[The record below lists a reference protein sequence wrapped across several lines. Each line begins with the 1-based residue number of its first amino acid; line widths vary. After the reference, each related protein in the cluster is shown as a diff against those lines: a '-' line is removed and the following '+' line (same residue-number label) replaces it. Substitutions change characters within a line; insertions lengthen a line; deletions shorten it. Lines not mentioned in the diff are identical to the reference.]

1 MKLALC
7 LAAAAVAWGT
17 TGAVQH
23 PVQYLRALQVWKRTE
38 SRAVRRGCPPPEACA
53 CHCDCQATT
62 FEKPPPPLLP
72 CPTFYPPYPT
82 NPPQAKKAEVTTTT
96 EAPTTTTTT
105 TGFVMPNCELGEV
118 AMSDGKCLKITPEVI
133 DMMRKLVSQ
142 KKHLLDVAEGQ
153 YPKAGKM
160 GSCTNCRLSSQ
171 IVVQGGN
178 LLYAH
183 IEYKKALDML
193 LAMMMLYTPPPAAA
207 APAAGATALGPE
219 FVVGD
224 VPGGQHCETWTGN
237 TTKLSTPEQC
247 AILCRH
253 QPFCKSFAV
262 DVLGHCV
269 WMDYKP
275 PSKAT
280 ECAESANLNSFHI
293 KERNVT
299 TANPCGAKFTKVT
312 IVTQLLDAM
321 LATSENAAMIANQ
334 SLEAWGAEQNET
346 LKIDLENFFLAAKQ
360 NYTDS
365 IVEVTTIR
373 NDRRFSI
380 DDALKCISEDSVEL
394 PALPTTTTTTTTTT
408 TSGTTTLPPPVVE
421 LHWADFPNSQDS
433 LWSQKH
439 PECPQGPPCFCD
451 CKCRGGPPQNFVE
464 PPPPLPA
471 PCPGPPPLPPPGSYS
486 MPLGAPA
493 LDPGLMR

>member
-38 SRAVRRGCPPPEACA
+38 SRATRRGCPPPDACA
-53 CHCDCQATT
+53 CHCDCQPTT

-118 AMSDGKCLKITPEVI
+118 AMSTGKCLKITPEVI
-133 DMMRKLVSQ
+133 DMMRELVSQ

-183 IEYKKALDML
+183 VEYKKALDLL
-193 LAMMMLYTPPPAAA
+193 LAMMMLYTPPVAAA
-207 APAAGATALGPE
+207 APATTAGPTGPE
-219 FVVGD
+219 FVIGQA
-224 VPGGQHCETWTGN
+224 PGGEHCETWTGN
-237 TTKLSTPEQC
+237 LTNASKPEQC

-253 QPFCKSFAV
+253 QPFCQSFAV

-269 WMDYKP
+269 WFDYKAP
-275 PSKAT
+275 TPGN
-280 ECAESANLNSFHI
+280 ECAEPANL
-293 KERNVT
+293 K
-299 TANPCGAKFTKVT
+299 
-312 IVTQLLDAM
+312 
-321 LATSENAAMIANQ
+321 
-334 SLEAWGAEQNET
+334 
-346 LKIDLENFFLAAKQ
+346 
-360 NYTDS
+360 
-365 IVEVTTIR
+365 
-373 NDRRFSI
+373 DR
-380 DDALKCISEDSVEL
+380 KSV
-394 PALPTTTTTTTTTT
+394 
-408 TSGTTTLPPPVVE
+408 V
-421 LHWADFPNSQDS
+421 
-433 LWSQKH
+433 
-439 PECPQGPPCFCD
+439 
-451 CKCRGGPPQNFVE
+451 
-464 PPPPLPA
+464 
-471 PCPGPPPLPPPGSYS
+471 
-486 MPLGAPA
+486 
-493 LDPGLMR
+493 

>member
-1 MKLALC
+1 
-7 LAAAAVAWGT
+7 
-17 TGAVQH
+17 
-23 PVQYLRALQVWKRTE
+23 
-38 SRAVRRGCPPPEACA
+38 
-53 CHCDCQATT
+53 
-62 FEKPPPPLLP
+62 
-72 CPTFYPPYPT
+72 
-82 NPPQAKKAEVTTTT
+82 
-96 EAPTTTTTT
+96 
-105 TGFVMPNCELGEV
+105 
-118 AMSDGKCLKITPEVI
+118 
-133 DMMRKLVSQ
+133 MMRELVSQ

-237 TTKLSTPEQC
+237 LTNMSTPEQC

-346 LKIDLENFFLAAKQ
+346 LKIDLENFFLSAKQ